1 MANISFESVRYKNIL
16 STGNTWTEVQLNR
29 SKSTLIIGDN
39 GAGKSTMLDALTFA
53 LYGKPFRKI
62 KKNQLVNSINGKG
75 LEVEAKFTISGS
87 KFIIKRGIKPNYFE
101 IWKNGEM
108 LNQDAAARDYQ
119 AYLEETILKLN
130 HKSFGQVVV
139 LGSSTFVP
147 FMQLRAGERREV
159 IEDLLDIQI
168 FTVMNTLLKDK
179 LSDNKETIKD
189 IKYRIDLLDS
199 QIASAKTHNES
210 IRKLREGE
218 VDKLKEKLREQIAIV
233 EAEQEAVD
241 TLIQE
246 VTGLNDD
253 IKDKPETKK
262 KLKELQELDRELANK
277 HKALTKEV
285 AFYQDHDN
293 CPTCKQGI
301 EHDFKQDTITQHNTK
316 TTEIE
321 EARAELES
329 KSSKLEGRIDE
340 IDDVENVI
348 SAKNL
353 QMSEHRMASKIAMNS
368 CKAIK
373 EELVGAEEQVTESA
387 NNNIGDLEKE
397 LKDCHSDQTELF
409 ESKET
414 LSVVASMLKDGGIKT
429 QIIKQYVPVMNKLI
443 NKYLSAMDFFVQF
456 ELDENFNETIKS
468 RFRDVFSYASF
479 SEGEKLRIDLAL
491 LFTWRAVAKLRNSVS
506 TNLLI
511 MDEIMDSSLDS
522 SGTEEFLK
530 IIEELTADSNI
541 FIISHKG
548 DQLFDKFHSVIRY
561 EKVKNF
567 SRIAPQAA

>member
-179 LSDNKETIKD
+179 LSDNKETIKE

-373 EELVGAEEQVTESA
+373 EELVGAEEQVNESA
-387 NNNIGDLEKE
+387 NNNVDDLEKE

-414 LSVVASMLKDGGIKT
+414 LGVVAAMLKDGGIKT